1 MNDERRVPSERLHKM
16 VGFDE
21 CFYREMYKLQYRNT
35 DMRVTAYYPVS

>member
-1 MNDERRVPSERLHKM
+1 MNDERRVPSERLLKM

-21 CFYREMYKLQYRNT
+21 SIARCNKLQYRNT